1 MGCVTWP
8 CEAISQSKQYKTMK
22 YTIQRSI
29 KKTTQTGKPFI
40 KATLKDETGQEVDNV
55 SIWSDFPNFE
65 VLTPGV
71 ETTGVIETNPQG
83 FRNLKP
89 ATMGR
94 MMQPQE
100 KNSPVPQQQRTPM
113 YEQRVDA
120 IRRAQERKY
129 EAISYFNATNSA
141 ISLVS
146 NLKAKLMNGNVNR
159 SVMKQEIMFWRDW
172 FIDEWKDYERNGF
185 KAEHKG
191 QKNDS
196 KS

>member
-1 MGCVTWP
+1 
-8 CEAISQSKQYKTMK
+8 MK

-29 KKTTQTGKPFI
+29 KKTTQTGKPFL
-40 KATLKDETGQEVDNV
+40 KATLKDESGQVIDNV

-65 VLTPGV
+65 ILTPGV
-71 ETTGVIETNPQG
+71 ETAGVVEMNPQG

-94 MMQPQE
+94 IVEVSQNMPQRA
-100 KNSPVPQQQRTPM
+100 PV

-120 IRRAQERKY
+120 IRRAQEKKY

-146 NLKAKLMNGNVNR
+146 NLKAKLMNGGVNR
-159 SVMKQEIMFWRDW
+159 AVMKQEIMFWRDW
-172 FIDEWKDYERNGF
+172 FMEEWKKYESNGY
-185 KAEHKG
+185 KAQHNSHKNTE
-191 QKNDS
+191 KNP
-196 KS
+196 KE